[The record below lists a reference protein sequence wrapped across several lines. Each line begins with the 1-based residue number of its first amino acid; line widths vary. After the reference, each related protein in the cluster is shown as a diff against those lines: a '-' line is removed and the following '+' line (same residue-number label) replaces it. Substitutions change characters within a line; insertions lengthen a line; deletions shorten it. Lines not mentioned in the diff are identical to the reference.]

1 MRRGKRRAARVSAGT
16 DEAAALELIAD
27 DGPRLSRHIHA
38 HLGLSGR
45 NSAGGVLARL
55 RRKGLVDVA
64 RVSKRGWGW
73 WHLTVA
79 GVAEIDRLEGAIAAK
94 GVINRG

>member
-1 MRRGKRRAARVSAGT
+1 MRRSKRRAARVSAGT

-55 RRKGLVDVA
+55 RR
-64 RVSKRGWGW
+64 SKRGWGW

-79 GVAEIDRLEGAIAAK
+79 GVAEIDRLEGAIAAE

>member
-55 RRKGLVDVA
+55 R
-64 RVSKRGWGW
+64 GWGW

-79 GVAEIDRLEGAIAAK
+79 GVAEIDRLEGVIAAE
-94 GVINRG
+94 GVVNRG

>member
-1 MRRGKRRAARVSAGT
+1 MRRSKRRAARVSAGT

-27 DGPRLSRHIHA
+27 DGP
-38 HLGLSGR
+38 
-45 NSAGGVLARL
+45 
-55 RRKGLVDVA
+55 

-79 GVAEIDRLEGAIAAK
+79 GVAEIDRLEGAIAAE
-94 GVINRG
+94 GVVNRG